1 MRGAPA
7 GVRKAADG
15 AARQAGALLVAL
27 VLAGMLAA
35 CGGGEPPADTG
46 VEGTVTMG
54 PMCPVVQA
62 GQDCPDA
69 PYAAKLTVTLA
80 AGKSVARASAAA
92 DGSYRIPLE
101 AGDYLLQA
109 EASDGGLFPAS
120 AGHPF
125 SVLEGAWTRLDVT
138 LDSGIR

>member
-1 MRGAPA
+1 
-7 GVRKAADG
+7 VAAY
-15 AARQAGALLVAL
+15 RAGAWLAAL
-27 VLAGMLAA
+27 VLAGVLAA

-69 PYAAKLTVTLA
+69 PYAAKLTVMLA
-80 AGKSVARASAAA
+80 TGKIVARASAAE

-109 EASDGGLFPAS
+109 GASNGGPFPAS
-120 AGHPF
+120 AGYPF
-125 SVLEGAWTRLDVT
+125 SVIVGAWTRLDVT

>member
-1 MRGAPA
+1 MRAVPA
-7 GVRKAADG
+7 GIRKAADG
-15 AARQAGALLVAL
+15 AARQAGALLAAL
-27 VLAGMLAA
+27 ALAGVLAA
-35 CGGGEPPADTG
+35 CGGGGPPADTG

-54 PMCPVVQA
+54 PMCPVVQV

-69 PYAAKLTVTLA
+69 PYAAKLTVMLA
-80 AGKSVARASAAA
+80 TGKIVARASAAE

-101 AGDYLLQA
+101 AADYLLQA
-109 EASDGGLFPAS
+109 GPSNGGPFPAS
-120 AGHPF
+120 AGYPF